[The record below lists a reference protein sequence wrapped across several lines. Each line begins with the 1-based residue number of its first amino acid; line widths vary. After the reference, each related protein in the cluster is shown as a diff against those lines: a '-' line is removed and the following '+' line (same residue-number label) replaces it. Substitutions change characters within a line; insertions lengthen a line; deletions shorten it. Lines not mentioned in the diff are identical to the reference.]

1 MKKRLVVFDLDGT
14 LAPVGKGM
22 AQEDVKL
29 LKKIE
34 DCGIKLAV
42 CSGKPTYYLCGFARQ
57 MGFPDM
63 ILLGENGSVIQFGI
77 HLPPQIYC
85 TLPYERSVKSALRQ
99 IEEDIS
105 LMIPGIWFQPN
116 SVAVTPFPRDEG
128 EFQQIEDYLNEHKE
142 KLEGIETFRHADSFD
157 FVPGGITKYDG
168 LQKLTQMTGITAE
181 EMIAVG
187 DGVNDAPMFSYAGM
201 SLGIGLEDDH
211 QVDRNF
217 ASISEAMAYILE
229 IVS

>member
-14 LAPVGKGM
+14 LAPVGEGM
-22 AQEDVKL
+22 APEDVKL

-34 DCGIKLAV
+34 ECGVKLAV

-128 EFQQIEDYLNEHKE
+128 EFQKIEDYLNEHKE
-142 KLEGIETFRHADSFD
+142 ELDGIETFRHVDSFD
-157 FVPGGITKYDG
+157 FVPSGITKYEG

-201 SLGIGLEDDH
+201 SLGIGLEDDS